1 MAAVHFPIRPGPRAA
16 AIDPTSLGIQQDV
29 RAVPLPG
36 SVAKVEG
43 EDEIVATIDV
53 RATARAAAEAGKLAL
68 QGSKGAFYDSL
79 LLSGAIVL
87 HHVGRAT
94 SLADAATQIRAV
106 LDSGRAAKR
115 IA

>member
-1 MAAVHFPIRPGPRAA
+1 MGPESEV
-16 AIDPTSLGIQQDV
+16 AIDPTTLGIQQEV

-36 SVAKVEG
+36 SVAKAEG

-53 RATARAAAEAGKLAL
+53 QATARAAAEAGILAL
-68 QGSKGAFYDSL
+68 KGNKGAFYDSL

-87 HHVGRAT
+87 HHVGKAV
-94 SLADAATQIRAV
+94 SLTDAAKQIRAV

-115 IA
+115 VA